1 MQLCIENIKLSR
13 KVRMKFTQKISTES
27 VDDWKLQFTAECAL
41 FQNLM

>member
-1 MQLCIENIKLSR
+1 MQLCIENITLRR

-27 VDDWKLQFTAECAL
+27 GADWKPRFTVECAL